1 MPDFLCSVSNL
12 ISILIGTN
20 LEAQSEKCIKADRQ
34 MNCPYE
40 VPEKGKWNFLFKISP
55 SMWFPTNLLNLYFS
69 IPCDDLWKCYMPCG
83 FFKENASFKCVS
95 LKTVMQTYQYRKY
108 LRVQKS

>member
-1 MPDFLCSVSNL
+1 MPDSLCSVSNL

-55 SMWFPTNLLNLYFS
+55 LYVVPNKSTEFV
-69 IPCDDLWKCYMPCG
+69 
-83 FFKENASFKCVS
+83 FFNP
-95 LKTVMQTYQYRKY
+95 M
-108 LRVQKS
+108 